1 MVRNQEVTTGIRW
14 VLLEHN
20 DEVEVVVVVVLVLDL
35 DLVFSDKVVGW
46 MRLIL

>member
-14 VLLEHN
+14 VLLEYN
-20 DEVEVVVVVVLVLDL
+20 DEVEVVVVVVLVL